1 MKRETITTGNHVGL
15 ISSLPKWASQ
25 EIHRLDREVAALRD
39 KLYRARSAYD
49 IDNNE
54 FVVPVKTRI
63 RSTVDVSSFD
73 RLYLDFEEDGSL
85 NVQLMGLVV
94 IPAASNR
101 ITIRQREDLT
111 P

>member
-39 KLYRARSAYD
+39 KLYSAVGYD